1 MPLIRLSGVSLAFG
15 SHALL
20 DKVDFHIQPGE
31 RIGLIGRN
39 GEGKSTL
46 IRLIAGSITADDGE
60 VWRDSGLRVSLLEQ
74 SPVYPPALTVY
85 EIVVQGL
92 GEVGAWISE
101 YHALSMNPQPDE
113 GLLKKM
119 GRLQEKLEA
128 HDGWNLHQRVERVI
142 TELDLPGDKTLSEL
156 SGGWLRR
163 VSLAKAWVVQPD
175 LLLLDEPTN
184 HLDLETILWLEE
196 RLLDFPGALLIVTH
210 DRRFLQRLATR
221 VIDLD
226 RGQLVSWP
234 ADYSDYLKRKA
245 TALQEELQ
253 RNVEFDKKLAKE
265 EAWIRQGIQ
274 ARRTRNEGRVRALK
288 KMRRERMSRRERVG
302 TARIGLATGEQSG
315 KRVIEAEHIGFGYD
329 STRIVSDF
337 SFTLLRGDRVGLIGA
352 NGAGKSTLLKLL
364 LGRMKPDSGTVNL
377 GTRIEI
383 AFFDQMRE
391 ALDPKQTL
399 VDWVGDGS
407 DFIVIDG
414 HRKHVLS
421 YLGDFL
427 FSPDRAR
434 SRISSLS
441 GGERNRLL
449 LARLFRKPANILVMD
464 EPTNDLDIETLEL
477 LEELLIN
484 YPGSLLLVSHDRE
497 FIDNVVTSTLVFEE
511 DGKIREY
518 VGGYS
523 DWLDQRTEKTVEDQS
538 SNPKPV
544 PRPKKAAS
552 TKKKLGYMEQR
563 ELDAL
568 PAVIETLEAKQAEL
582 HARIG
587 DSDFYQADKNEI
599 TRTLNQLD
607 ETSGEIEAN
616 YAKWVELE
624 VLQSRANGRV

>member
-1 MPLIRLSGVSLAFG
+1 MPLIRLSEVSIAFG
-15 SHALL
+15 SHTLL

-221 VIDLD
+221 VVDLD

-364 LGRMKPDSGTVNL
+364 LDRMKPDSGTVKL
-377 GTRIEI
+377 GTRMEI

-421 YLGDFL
+421 YLGEFL

-434 SRISSLS
+434 SPISSLS

-477 LEELLIN
+477 LEELIIN

-497 FIDNVVTSTLVFEE
+497 FIDNVVTSTLVFEG
-511 DGKIREY
+511 DGKIGEY

-568 PAVIETLEAKQAEL
+568 PSVIEILEVRLMEL
-582 HARIG
+582 HARIA
-587 DSDFYQADKNEI
+587 DSNFYQGDKGEI

-607 ETSGEIEAN
+607 ETSGEIEAS
-616 YAKWVELE
+616 YARWDELE
-624 VLQSRANGRV
+624 AVQSRASGGT